1 MKNSKIIPPLV
12 KWATM
17 PWLEGITSLS
27 HSAMEEELWLNEG
40 NEWKREGCGW
50 LERLRCLKASTGS
63 ITICKRGVSFR
74 VPPHPPFIAF
84 SWGFRVL
91 SPGSGL

>member
-1 MKNSKIIPPLV
+1 MKTDKIIPLLV

-17 PWLEGITSLS
+17 PWMEGSTSLS

-50 LERLRCLKASTGS
+50 LERPRCLKASMGS
-63 ITICKRGVSFR
+63 ITVCKRGVF
-74 VPPHPPFIAF
+74 
-84 SWGFRVL
+84 
-91 SPGSGL
+91 